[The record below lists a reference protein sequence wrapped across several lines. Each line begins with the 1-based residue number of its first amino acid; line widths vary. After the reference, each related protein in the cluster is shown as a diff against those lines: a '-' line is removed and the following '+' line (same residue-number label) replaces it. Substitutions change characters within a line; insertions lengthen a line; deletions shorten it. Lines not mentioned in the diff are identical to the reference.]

1 MMQRKYVK
9 KLIIIFIVLIMCG
22 TTSFLYNILNKND
35 SKTFIGKEI
44 VNISKDNSNVQNK
57 KNIKMVNEN
66 DEEIV
71 ITEKNIEYYK
81 ILNPDTQNE
90 NIENKIIESKI
101 LSLEAKKRNIE
112 LDEENIKYIDSIIND
127 EEVLEV
133 IKDEEKENVQNVLE
147 DYMKDAFYVANL
159 KTKILEEIVEGKL
172 SIDDEELE
180 KLMLEYNNL
189 QEQTKNIK
197 DNQKQELLKKIY
209 NKLAEI
215 QNLYCTKII
224 QQYKK
229 NNYNF

>member
-1 MMQRKYVK
+1 
-9 KLIIIFIVLIMCG
+9 
-22 TTSFLYNILNKND
+22 
-35 SKTFIGKEI
+35 
-44 VNISKDNSNVQNK
+44 
-57 KNIKMVNEN
+57 MVNEN

>member
-197 DNQKQELLKKIY
+197 DDQKQDLLKKIY

-215 QNLYCTKII
+215 QDLYCTKII

-229 NNYNF
+229 NN

>member
-197 DNQKQELLKKIY
+197 DDQKQDLLKKIY

-215 QNLYCTKII
+215 QDLYCTKII